1 MPWRGVDT
9 RCWKH
14 QLTSRRRQ
22 RTSLCLG
29 TVARITPGGEKWSTM
44 SKKNVATCQADES
57 GLATQPQTLHVKH
70 KKQETRLQTDKYVG
84 QCPSANEGMSDTKIF
99 SRILKVQLSL
109 VFLWAKRRLLSF
121 QTIAVRNRSPPY
133 RSLSATLPS
142 CKLRC
147 PQRSTNASLPRGSHA
162 KLLNQNPNIR
172 EVLWKKIRYLKHLKK
187 LYNQPPRGVWKNIT
201 ETLPRFLCNPFS
213 RKTRRPAH
221 RGSSDGGRRPLTWL
235 DVQDVM
241 CGQTIS

>member
-1 MPWRGVDT
+1 
-9 RCWKH
+9 
-14 QLTSRRRQ
+14 
-22 RTSLCLG
+22 
-29 TVARITPGGEKWSTM
+29 M

-187 LYNQPPRGVWKNIT
+187 LYNQPPRGV
-201 ETLPRFLCNPFS
+201 
-213 RKTRRPAH
+213 
-221 RGSSDGGRRPLTWL
+221 
-235 DVQDVM
+235 
-241 CGQTIS
+241 